1 MLPLMVDTMALPVLL
16 VGRGAGVLRRLH
28 FLRAGGLGDVRVFS
42 PAPEE
47 AGLSAAAGEHL
58 VERLPTAGELAGARL
73 VFIAGLAEA
82 EAGALAEQ
90 AHSAG
95 ALVNVEDNKRLS
107 DFFVPGVV
115 RRGDLVVT
123 VSTSGRNP
131 GLTRRLRRYLEG
143 VFGPQWAGRL
153 ALLSAARERWR
164 REGVDLQTLAHRT
177 DALIDR
183 KGWLP

>member
-1 MLPLMVDTMALPVLL
+1 MVDTTALPVLL
-16 VGRGAGVLRRLH
+16 VGQGAGMLRRLH
-28 FLRAGGLGDVRVFS
+28 FLRAGDLGDVRVFS
-42 PAPEE
+42 PSPQDAE
-47 AGLSAAAGEHL
+47 LAAAAPL
-58 VERLPTAGELAGARL
+58 VARLPTAGDLAGARL
-73 VFIAGLAEA
+73 VFIAGLDAAAAE
-82 EAGALAEQ
+82 ALAEQ
-90 AHSAG
+90 AHRAG

-115 RRGDLVVT
+115 RRGDLMVT
-123 VSTSGRNP
+123 VSTSGRSP
-131 GLTRRLRRYLEG
+131 GLTRRLRRYLDG

-164 REGVDLQTLAHRT
+164 REGVDLQTLARRT